1 MKKTIA
7 ILLSLM
13 TICVFSFTGCGGEQE
28 AAEPEG
34 PVLGQVEADP
44 DGTLMP
50 FALTLG
56 ITKDGTLNFTEL
68 DETAACEEWNADS
81 EEFEQA
87 KLNNKTVKGN
97 FVRLIDED
105 GNEKADKVQV
115 VDFADAEGYW
125 DSSMPWAE
133 GSGTETEP
141 AVDDETGLE
150 VYGDESTIPYG
161 ERLLSGFGIGD
172 YSGADDF
179 ENDENI
185 TYWTD
190 IDFYNTV
197 SGNTLTIL
205 PHYGTYLQPNGWSCG
220 CCSAL
225 CALEWYGMR
234 NGLNDVDLGMLRE
247 TCQLEVGTDAEYLQN
262 AFENLAKLGI
272 TGGWTFISSNS
283 DPDKLSDPKW
293 VQKQLKQGHPIM
305 VEWNPYG
312 WHWQTIIGYDNMGT
326 DDTLDDVCIM
336 MDSYDTTDQDNNGY
350 YIESYERLI
359 YGTCTSFYDDKEGF
373 KEVGTVSSPQFL
385 VAIPDEWEYKMEKGE
400 GIVPDESNK
409 GVFTDDNK
417 MSYGKTAEDI
427 QTYYKEATEMDPEE
441 EGALPVGEN
450 GLGGAAEEGYE
461 RSGDHDNS
469 PYYKF
474 GDCYNLK
481 DTETL
486 HVLENFQTLQQA
498 SEYSCGC
505 ASAAMVTNWFG
516 KNEGETDMS
525 LMHARQDGEL
535 GATYLDGMED
545 IFNYMNDTYDQDWVW
560 VSTKDLK
567 NPDGELESEG
577 EENYIG
583 DYCLQAGTLE
593 EWPGL
598 IPYLLDND
606 IPMMVGWDEWGGHWQ
621 VVIGYDDMGT
631 KEKTEDDVLIL
642 ADPYDTTDHN
652 QDGYVIEG
660 FERLVYGFY
669 SSFDDTYRH
678 NYFMAAF
685 PAEGH
690 EEVIEALGIEQ

>member
-7 ILLSLM
+7 ILLALM
-13 TICVFSFTGCGGEQE
+13 TICLFSVTGCGGSADTENST
-28 AAEPEG
+28 EPEG
-34 PVLGQVEADP
+34 PQLGKVEADP
-44 DGTLMP
+44 EGTIMP

-56 ITKDGTLNFTEL
+56 IDDGVMNYTEL
-68 DETAACEEWNADS
+68 DDSATCEKWDADS
-81 EEFEQA
+81 KEFGEA

-97 FVRLIDED
+97 FVRMIDED
-105 GNEKADKVQV
+105 GNKKADKVQV

-125 DSSMPWAE
+125 DSSMAWAE

-141 AVDDETGLE
+141 SVDDETGIE

-161 ERLLSGFGIGD
+161 ERLLAGFGIGD

-179 ENDENI
+179 ENDEPI
-185 TYWTD
+185 SYWTD
-190 IDFYNTV
+190 NDYYNTV
-197 SGNTLTIL
+197 SSDTLTIL

-220 CCSAL
+220 CCSGI

-247 TCQLEVGTDAEYLQN
+247 TCQLEVGTDAKYLQN

-272 TGGWTFISSNS
+272 TGGWTFISSDS
-283 DPDKLSDPKW
+283 DPDKLSNPKW

-326 DDTLDDVCIM
+326 EDTLDDVCIM

-350 YIESYERLI
+350 YVESYERMI
-359 YGTCTSFYDDKEGF
+359 YGVCTSFYDDKNGF
-373 KEVGTVSSPQFL
+373 KEVGTVTPPQFL
-385 VAIPDEWEYKMEKGE
+385 VAIPDEWEYTMEKGE
-400 GIVPDESNK
+400 GIIADKSNK
-409 GVFTDDNK
+409 ANFTDENK

-427 QTYYKEATEMDPEE
+427 KKYYSDAIDDGTIESL
-441 EGALPVGEN
+441 GNN

-461 RSGDHDNS
+461 RSGDHNYS

-474 GDCYNLK
+474 IDCYNLK
-481 DTETL
+481 DTDTL

-498 SEYSCGC
+498 SEFSCGA

-525 LMHARQDGEL
+525 LMHARQDGKLE
-535 GATYLDGMED
+535 ATYLKGMKQ
-545 IFNYMNDTYDQDWVW
+545 IFRYMNDTYDQDWVW
-560 VSTKDLK
+560 VDTDDLK
-567 NPDGELESEG
+567 NADGEPEAEG
-577 EENYIG
+577 EESYIG

-593 EWPGL
+593 DWPGL
-598 IPYLLDND
+598 IPYLLDHD
-606 IPMMVGWDEWGGHWQ
+606 IPIMVGWDEWGGHWQ
-621 VVIGYDDMGT
+621 VIIGYDDMGT

-669 SSFDDTYRH
+669 SSFEPKFKH
-678 NYFMAAF
+678 NDFIAAF

-690 EEVIEALGIEQ
+690 EDVIEALGIEQ

>member
-13 TICVFSFTGCGGEQE
+13 TICMFSFAGCGESEE
-28 AAEPEG
+28 AASDGAE
-34 PVLGQVEADP
+34 LGQVETNP

-56 ITKDGTLNFTEL
+56 INDDGTVNFTEM
-68 DETAACEEWNADS
+68 DEEVTCQEWNA
-81 EEFEQA
+81 EAEAFEDA
-87 KLNNKTVKGN
+87 EYSNDTVKGN

-105 GNEKADKVQV
+105 GNEKADKVEV
-115 VDFADAEGYW
+115 VAFADAEGYW
-125 DSSMPWAE
+125 DDDMAWAE
-133 GSGTETEP
+133 GVGTEAEP
-141 AVDDETGLE
+141 ALDDKLGIE

-161 ERLLSGFGIGD
+161 ERLLSGFGITD
-172 YSGADDF
+172 YCGTDDF
-179 ENDENI
+179 QNDDPI

-190 IDFYNTV
+190 VDWYNV
-197 SGNTLTIL
+197 KSGGTLTIL
-205 PHYGTYLQPNGWSCG
+205 PEYGTYLQPNGWSCG
-220 CCSAL
+220 CCSGI
-225 CALEWYGMR
+225 CALDWYGMR

-262 AFENLAKLGI
+262 AFENLAELGI
-272 TGGWTFISSNS
+272 TPKWTFTSSNS
-283 DPDKLSDPKW
+283 DPEKLSDPEW
-293 VQKQLKQGHPIM
+293 VQSELAAGHPIM

-326 DDTLDDVCIM
+326 EDTLDDVCIM
-336 MDSYDTTDQDNNGY
+336 MDSYDTTDQDNDGY

-359 YGTCTSFYDDKEGF
+359 YGTCTSYYDEENGF
-373 KEVGTVSSPQFL
+373 KEVGEVGPPQFL
-385 VAIPDEWEYKMEKGE
+385 VAVPDGWEYTQESGD
-400 GIVPDESNK
+400 GIAADEENV
-409 GVFTDDNK
+409 GNFTDENK

-427 QTYYKEATEMDPEE
+427 QKYYKAETEMDPEE
-441 EGALPVGEN
+441 EGCLPIGEN
-450 GLGGAAEEGYE
+450 GLGGAAEGGYE

-474 GDCYNLK
+474 VDCYNLE
-481 DTETL
+481 DTDTL
-486 HVLENFQTLQQA
+486 HVLSNFQTLQQA
-498 SEYSCGC
+498 SEYSCGPT
-505 ASAAMVTNWFG
+505 SAAMVTNWFG

-525 LMHARQDGEL
+525 LMHIRGDGKL
-535 GATYLDGMED
+535 GPTYLDEMEQ
-545 IFNYMNDTYDQDWVW
+545 IFQYMNDTYDQDWVW
-560 VSTKDLK
+560 VTTKDLK
-567 NPDGELESEG
+567 NADGEADPDGEES
-577 EENYIG
+577 YVG

-593 EWPGL
+593 DWYGL

-606 IPMMVGWDEWGGHWQ
+606 IPVMVGWDEWGGHWQ

-631 KEKTEDDVLIL
+631 VDKTEDDVLIL

-678 NYFMAAF
+678 NYFISAF
-685 PAEGH
+685 PAEDH
-690 EEVIEALGIEQ
+690 EDVIEALGIEQ